1 MKSLWVR
8 KEKFLIAVIAIM
20 LGAAMVASLLTI
32 SLDIKERMGK
42 ELRSYGANL
51 IVLPGESEYIGQF
64 KPEHPAI
71 IGFAPFL
78 YFKAEVKAKKIDFA
92 GTDFE
97 AARKM
102 NPWWRI
108 DGVLP
113 GPQEVLVG
121 INAAKK
127 LELKTGDSLGIMGN
141 QSPYLDTG
149 SFKVSGVLDTGT
161 SDDDKIFI
169 NLENA
174 KQISGK
180 SGATSI
186 QVSVL
191 GDIEDVI
198 SYLESKNYKVKKIR
212 QVAESE
218 KALLDKTQLLMSLVA
233 LFVLSAASLGLLS
246 TMITSILERSREIG
260 LMKALGCGNN
270 RLASIFLAEAG
281 VMGVVGGVF
290 GYFIGLL
297 LAQFIG
303 MEIFGM
309 QISVKPEVFLLT
321 IAASI
326 LVAFA
331 GSLLPV
337 RLALSI
343 DPVVILRGE

>member
-8 KEKFLIAVIAIM
+8 KEKFLIAIIAIM

-32 SLDIKERMGK
+32 SLDIKEKMGK
-42 ELRSYGANL
+42 ELRGYGANL
-51 IVLPGESEYIGQF
+51 IVLPGESGYIDQF

-78 YFKAEVKAKKIDFA
+78 YFKAEVKAKKIELA
-92 GTDFE
+92 GTDFK
-97 AARKM
+97 AAREM

-108 DGVLP
+108 EGVLP

-121 INAAKK
+121 INVAKK
-127 LELKTGDSLGIMGN
+127 LELKTGDSLSI
-141 QSPYLDTG
+141 QTQYLNTG

-169 NLENA
+169 DFENA

-180 SGATSI
+180 NGATSI

-191 GDIEDVI
+191 GDIEGVI
-198 SYLESKNYKVKKIR
+198 SYLEDKNYKVKKIR
-212 QVAESE
+212 QVAENE
-218 KALLDKTQLLMSLVA
+218 KALLEKTQLLMSLVA
-233 LFVLSAASLGLLS
+233 FFVLCAASLGLLS

-270 RLASIFLAEAG
+270 RLAAIFLAEAG
-281 VMGVVGGVF
+281 AMGIAGGVP

-303 MEIFGM
+303 LEIFDM
-309 QISVKPEVFLLT
+309 QVSLKPEVFLLT

-337 RLALSI
+337 RRAISI
-343 DPVVILRGE
+343 DPAVILRGE

>member
-8 KEKFLIAVIAIM
+8 RDKFLIAVIAIM

-51 IVLPGESEYIGQF
+51 IVLPEEGEYIDEF

-78 YFKAEVKAKKIDFA
+78 YFKAEVNAKKIDIA

-108 DGVLP
+108 EGELP
-113 GPQEVLVG
+113 GQQAVLAG
-121 INAAKK
+121 INAAER
-127 LELKTGDSLGIMGN
+127 LEIKTGDTLNVGG
-141 QSPYLDTG
+141 T
-149 SFKVSGVLDTGT
+149 SFIVSGVLDTGT
-161 SDDDKIFI
+161 PDDDRIFI
-169 NLENA
+169 NFEDA
-174 KQISGK
+174 RQISGK

-186 QVSVL
+186 QISAL
-191 GDIEDVI
+191 GDIEEVI

-218 KALLDKTQLLMSLVA
+218 KVLLDKTQLLMSLVA

-260 LMKALGCGNN
+260 LMKALGCGDN
-270 RLASIFLAEAG
+270 RLVAIFLAEAG
-281 VMGVVGGVF
+281 VMGVAGGVF
-290 GYFIGLL
+290 GYFVGLL

-303 MEIFGM
+303 MEIFDM
-309 QISVKPEVFLLT
+309 QVSIKPEVFLLT
-321 IAASI
+321 LAASI

-337 RLALSI
+337 RRALSI
-343 DPVVILRGE
+343 DPVVTLRGE